1 MITKKQFCEIQIN
14 KFCREN
20 NTTKDVLGDGWI
32 YNSSTLAVCMEYL
45 NMLKSLEAKE
55 YVQSR
60 DGILYTYWDKNK
72 SEVFSLSVREFLDL
86 LPEELN

>member
-45 NMLKSLEAKE
+45 DMLKSLEAKE
-55 YVQSR
+55 YTETRNGVM
-60 DGILYTYWDKNK
+60 YTYWDKDK
-72 SEVFSLSVREFLDL
+72 SELCVLSVREFLDL
-86 LPEELN
+86 LPE

>member
-45 NMLKSLEAKE
+45 DMLKSLEAKE
-55 YVQSR
+55 LCV
-60 DGILYTYWDKNK
+60 
-72 SEVFSLSVREFLDL
+72 LSVREFLDL
-86 LPEELN
+86 LPE

>member
-20 NTTKDVLGDGWI
+20 NISKNTLGDGWI

-45 NMLKSLEAKE
+45 NMLKSDGAKE
-55 YVQSR
+55 YTETRSGVM
-60 DGILYTYWDKNK
+60 YTYWDRDK
-72 SEVFSLSVREFLDL
+72 SELCVLSVREFLDL
-86 LPEELN
+86 LPE

>member
-20 NTTKDVLGDGWI
+20 NTTENALGDGWI

-45 NMLKSLEAKE
+45 NMLKSDEAKE
-55 YVQSR
+55 HAQFK
-60 DGILYTYWDKNK
+60 DGVLFMCWDKEK
-72 SEVFSLSVREFLDL
+72 SETCILSVREFLDL
-86 LPEELN
+86 LPE

>member
-20 NTTKDVLGDGWI
+20 NISKNTLGDGWI

-45 NMLKSLEAKE
+45 NMLKSDEAKE
-55 YVQSR
+55 HAQFK
-60 DGILYTYWDKNK
+60 DGNLFMCWDKEK
-72 SEVFSLSVREFLDL
+72 SETSTLSVREFLDL
-86 LPEELN
+86 LPE